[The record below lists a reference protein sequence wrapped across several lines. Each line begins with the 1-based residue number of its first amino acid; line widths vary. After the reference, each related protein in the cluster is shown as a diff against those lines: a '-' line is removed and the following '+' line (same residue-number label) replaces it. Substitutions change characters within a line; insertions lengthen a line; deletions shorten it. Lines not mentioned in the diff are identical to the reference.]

1 MKKIVHIFSEGEG
14 PTLISK
20 LTSDLIV
27 VLYYHQVH
35 EHFLKDFSHKIMPSW
50 ANKISWEPESEESLI

>member
-20 LTSDLIV
+20 LTLDLIV
-27 VLYYHQVH
+27 VLYYHQVY
-35 EHFLKDFSHKIMPSW
+35 EHFLKDFSHKIMPS
-50 ANKISWEPESEESLI
+50 